1 MAFNDMTVQDYS
13 TATKTDGGTKIVKKG
28 QELGKEAFLTILAAQ
43 LSNQDPSKETDST
56 QYISQM
62 AQFAGMEQMTNL
74 NETMTK
80 SANNNLVGK
89 GVTLSIL
96 DSKGTPYTGVVQT
109 LTSTRSGT
117 SLTVE
122 VNDNGTNKYIDANVD
137 QIVTVINV
145 SDYSI
150 PPLTNMDGNMQ
161 FLVAS
166 SFLNKNV
173 ELSDVDSDGKKLSG
187 TVKGVYK
194 DSGVIKLRVELTTGE
209 IKEVS
214 YSNITKV
221 GEFGDLED
229 SKV

>member
-1 MAFNDMTVQDYS
+1 MAINDMTVQDYS
-13 TATKTDGGTKIVKKG
+13 AATKTDSGTKIVKKG
-28 QELGKEAFLTILAAQ
+28 QELGKNAFLTILAAE
-43 LSNQDPSKETDST
+43 LGNQDPSKETDST

-62 AQFAGMEQMTNL
+62 AQFSSMEQMSNL
-74 NETMTK
+74 NATMTK
-80 SANNNLVGK
+80 SANLYLVGK
-89 GVTLSIL
+89 GVTLSTL
-96 DSKGTPYTGVVQT
+96 DSNGKPYTGVVQT
-109 LTSTRSGT
+109 VTSNTTGT

-137 QIVTVINV
+137 QIVTVVNV

-173 ELSDVDSDGKKLSG
+173 ELSDVDSAGKNLSG

-194 DSGVIKLRVELTTGE
+194 DSGVIKIRVELATGE
-209 IKEVS
+209 IKEVA

-221 GEFGDLED
+221 GEFA
-229 SKV
+229 

>member
-1 MAFNDMTVQDYS
+1 MAINDMTVQDYS

-28 QELGKEAFLTILAAQ
+28 QDLGKDSFLKILSAELG
-43 LSNQDPSKETDST
+43 NQDPSKETDST

-62 AQFAGMEQMTNL
+62 AQFTSMEQMSNL
-74 NETMTK
+74 NATMTK
-80 SANNNLVGK
+80 SANLNLVGK
-89 GVTLSIL
+89 GVTLSTL
-96 DSKGTPYTGVVQT
+96 DSNGKPYTGVVQT
-109 LTSTRSGT
+109 VTSNSTGT
-117 SLTVE
+117 SLTVQ
-122 VNDNGTNKYIDANVD
+122 VNDNGTNKFIDANVD
-137 QIVTVINV
+137 QIVTVVNV

-173 ELSDVDSDGKKLSG
+173 ELSDVDSAGKNLSG

-194 DSGVIKLRVELTTGE
+194 DSGAIKMRVELASGE
-209 IKEVS
+209 IKEVA

-221 GEFGDLED
+221 GEFA
-229 SKV
+229 

>member
-1 MAFNDMTVQDYS
+1 MAINDMTIKDYS
-13 TATKTDGGTKIVKKG
+13 TATKTDNGTKIVKKG
-28 QELGKEAFLTILAAQ
+28 QELGKDSFLTILAAE

-62 AQFAGMEQMTNL
+62 AQFAGMEQMSNL
-74 NETMTK
+74 NATMTK
-80 SANNNLVGK
+80 SSNQSLVGK
-89 GVTLSIL
+89 GVTLSTL
-96 DSKGTPYTGVVQT
+96 DSNGKPYTGVVQT
-109 LTSTRSGT
+109 VTSNSSGT

-122 VNDNGTNKYIDANVD
+122 VNDNGTNKYIPASID
-137 QIVTVINV
+137 QIVTVVNV

-173 ELSDVDSDGKKLSG
+173 ELIDKDSAGKNISG

-194 DSGVIKLRVELTTGE
+194 DSGVVKVRVELATGE

-221 GEFGDLED
+221 GDFT
-229 SKV
+229 KA

>member
-1 MAFNDMTVQDYS
+1 MAINDMTVQDYS

-28 QELGKEAFLTILAAQ
+28 QDLGKDSFLKILSAELG
-43 LSNQDPSKETDST
+43 NQDPSKETDST

-62 AQFAGMEQMTNL
+62 AQFTSMEQMSNL
-74 NETMTK
+74 NATMTK
-80 SANNNLVGK
+80 SANLNLVGK
-89 GVTLSIL
+89 GVTLSTL
-96 DSKGTPYTGVVQT
+96 DSNGKPYTGVVQT
-109 LTSTRSGT
+109 VTSNSTGT
-117 SLTVE
+117 SLTVQ

-137 QIVTVINV
+137 QIVTVVNV

-173 ELSDVDSDGKKLSG
+173 ELSDVDSAGKNLSG

-194 DSGVIKLRVELTTGE
+194 DSGVVKVRVELSTGE

-221 GEFGDLED
+221 GDFTQA
-229 SKV
+229 

>member
-1 MAFNDMTVQDYS
+1 MAINDMTVQDYS
-13 TATKTDGGTKIVKKG
+13 NATKTDGGTKIVKKG
-28 QELGKEAFLTILAAQ
+28 QELGKDAFLTILAAE
-43 LSNQDPSKETDST
+43 LGNQDPSKETDST

-62 AQFAGMEQMTNL
+62 AQFSSMEQMSNL
-74 NETMTK
+74 NATMTK
-80 SANNNLVGK
+80 SANLNLVGK

-96 DSKGTPYTGVVQT
+96 DSNGKPYTGVVQT
-109 LTSTRSGT
+109 VTSNSTGT
-117 SLTVE
+117 SLTVQ
-122 VNDNGTNKYIDANVD
+122 VNDNGTNKFIDANVD
-137 QIVTVINV
+137 QIVTVVNV

-173 ELSDVDSDGKKLSG
+173 ELSDVDSAGKNLSG

-194 DSGVIKLRVELTTGE
+194 DSGVIKMRVELATGE
-209 IKEVS
+209 IKEVA

-221 GEFGDLED
+221 GEFA
-229 SKV
+229 

>member
-1 MAFNDMTVQDYS
+1 MAINDMTIQDYS
-13 TATKTDGGTKIVKKG
+13 TATKTDSGTKIVKKG

-43 LSNQDPSKETDST
+43 LSNQDPSKETDSS

-62 AQFAGMEQMTNL
+62 AQFASMEQMTNL
-74 NETMTK
+74 NETMTN
-80 SANNNLVGK
+80 SVNQNLVGK

-96 DSKGTPYTGVVQT
+96 DSNGVAYTGVVQT
-109 LTSTRSGT
+109 VTSNSSGT
-117 SLTVE
+117 SLMVTVNE
-122 VNDNGTNKYIDANVD
+122 DGVNKDIPANVD

-150 PPLTNMDGNMQ
+150 PPLTNMAGNMQ

-173 ELSDVDSDGKKLSG
+173 ELTDVDSDGENLTG

-194 DSGVIKLRVELTTGE
+194 DNGEVKMRVELASGE
-209 IKEVS
+209 IIEVA
-214 YSNITKV
+214 YANVTKV
-221 GEFGDLED
+221 GEFEE
-229 SKV
+229 

>member
-1 MAFNDMTVQDYS
+1 MAINDMTVKDYS
-13 TATKTDGGTKIVKKG
+13 NATKTDSGTKIVKKG
-28 QELGKEAFLTILAAQ
+28 QDLGKDAFLTILAAE
-43 LSNQDPSKETDST
+43 LSNQDPSKETDSA
-56 QYISQM
+56 QYIAQM
-62 AQFAGMEQMTNL
+62 AQFAGMEQMSNL
-74 NETMTK
+74 NTTMTK
-80 SANNNLVGK
+80 SVNQNLVGK
-89 GVTLSIL
+89 GVTLSTL
-96 DSKGTPYTGVVQT
+96 DSNGKPYTGVVQT
-109 LTSTRSGT
+109 VTSNSSGT

-122 VNDNGTNKYIDANVD
+122 VNDNGTNKYIDASTD
-137 QIVTVINV
+137 QIVSVVNV

-173 ELSDVDSDGKKLSG
+173 ELSDKDSAGKNISG

-194 DSGVIKLRVELTTGE
+194 DSGIIKVRVELATGE

-221 GEFGDLED
+221 GDFT
-229 SKV
+229 KA

>member
-1 MAFNDMTVQDYS
+1 MAINDMTVQDYS

-28 QELGKEAFLTILAAQ
+28 QDLGKDSFLKILSAELG
-43 LSNQDPSKETDST
+43 NQDPSKETDST

-62 AQFAGMEQMTNL
+62 AQFTSMEQMSNL
-74 NETMTK
+74 NATMTK
-80 SANNNLVGK
+80 SANLNLVGK
-89 GVTLSIL
+89 GVTLSTL
-96 DSKGTPYTGVVQT
+96 DSNGKPYTGVVQT
-109 LTSTRSGT
+109 VTSNTTGT

-137 QIVTVINV
+137 QIVTVVNV

-173 ELSDVDSDGKKLSG
+173 ELSDKDSDGKNLSG

-194 DSGVIKLRVELTTGE
+194 DSGVVKVRVELSTGE

-221 GEFGDLED
+221 GDFTQA
-229 SKV
+229 

>member
-1 MAFNDMTVQDYS
+1 MAINDMTIQDYS
-13 TATKTDGGTKIVKKG
+13 TATKTDSGTKIVKKG

-43 LSNQDPSKETDST
+43 LSNQDPSKETDSS

-62 AQFAGMEQMTNL
+62 AQFASMEQMTNL
-74 NETMTK
+74 NETMTN
-80 SANNNLVGK
+80 SVNQNLVGK

-96 DSKGTPYTGVVQT
+96 DSNGVAYTGVVQT
-109 LTSTRSGT
+109 VTSNSSGT

-122 VNDNGTNKYIDANVD
+122 VNDNGTNTYIDANVD
-137 QIVTVINV
+137 QIVTVVNV

-173 ELSDVDSDGKKLSG
+173 ELTDVDSDGENLTG

-194 DSGVIKLRVELTTGE
+194 ESGAIKMRVELASGE
-209 IKEVS
+209 TIEVA
-214 YSNITKV
+214 YANVTKV
-221 GEFGDLED
+221 GEFEE
-229 SKV
+229 